1 MKNILLLTI
10 FLSIFCKANAQIK
23 FITGYQ
29 NANIDTVVSVANY
42 STNTICFSPHR
53 DSLNTETVWYNF
65 GITGF
70 RTDTIITFL
79 MNYNNIYYPPN
90 YPVVSYNGKEYFNV
104 KASQRNNINQFFVK
118 PNNDTVYV
126 STGYPY
132 TYSRLQKLITTIG
145 NNQFFKID
153 SSFTTPKGNH
163 LYLLT
168 VTNNAVKKR
177 NKKNVW
183 IIARQHAFESISNF
197 VIEGMIKYLMSDN
210 VKETDLL
217 SKYTFYIVPMIDID
231 NVISGQSGRMSYPRD
246 FNRDWNS
253 PIHSEIAF
261 LERWIKK
268 SGKNRFDMFFD
279 IHATYPGGRTNNVFS
294 YFDIH
299 GGNSKSQNLS
309 QFWQRFYTFTHYRP
323 KTIDDTNVYQEGYSA
338 DYYNAKKY
346 KRLQFSTTIECDWN
360 VNSRGKVWQIADYL
374 NLGENILKAV
384 PVK

>member
-10 FLSIFCKANAQIK
+10 LLSIVCNTSAQIR

-29 NANIDTVVSVANY
+29 NANVDTAVSVANY

-104 KASQRNNINQFFVK
+104 KASQRNNINQFSVK
-118 PNNDTVYV
+118 PTHDTVFV

-132 TYSRLQKLITTIG
+132 TYNRLQKLIKSING
-145 NNQFFKID
+145 NKYFKID
-153 SSFTTPKGNH
+153 SSFTTPKGNR

-168 VTNNAVKKR
+168 VTDHNTKSR
-177 NKKNVW
+177 TKKNVW

-197 VIEGMIKYLMSDN
+197 VVEGMINY
-210 VKETDLL
+210 LL
-217 SKYTFYIVPMIDID
+217 SDKVTDTDILSQYTFYIVPMVDID
-231 NVISGQSGRMSYPRD
+231 NVISGQSGRMSFPRD

-253 PIHSEIAF
+253 PRHSEIET
-261 LERWIKK
+261 LEKWIKK
-268 SGKNRFDMFFD
+268 SGKRRYDMFFD
-279 IHATYPGGRTNNVFS
+279 IHATYPGGRTTNVFS

-299 GGNSKSQNLS
+299 GGSIQSQNLN
-309 QFWQRFYTFTHYRP
+309 QFWQRFYNLTHYRP
-323 KTIDDTNVYQEGYSA
+323 KTIDDTNVYQEGFSA

-346 KRLQFSTTIECDWN
+346 KRLQFATTIECDWN

-374 NLGENILKAV
+374 NLGENIIKAV